1 MQQFSFYQN
10 NHTADLRETLI
21 HPCVSMTKFSK
32 IDEISKSQ
40 EMMIHGNSNHEYLP
54 HFKNEKIGLYFAAV
68 NWLTLNR

>member
-21 HPCVSMTKFSK
+21 YPCVSMTKFSK

-40 EMMIHGNSNHEYLP
+40 EMMIHGNSNYDDLP
-54 HFKNEKIGLYFAAV
+54 ILKTKKISPYFAAV
-68 NWLTLNR
+68 N